1 MSLTKVTNSMISG
14 AVTNAFDFM
23 TPAQIADVKAKTGL
37 IDVTDAVQDA
47 VDSSGSI
54 YFPEGTYKISKAIQ
68 LLGFKNIIGAG
79 VDVTV
84 FSRVNTTPETIEGY
98 AVTALMYASARDV
111 TIKGLTLNGDTNSAI
126 DGIFFGS
133 FNSGIFS
140 DLRLYGCNSGLRAA
154 DTIYMAE
161 FNRITCAY
169 TEDAYNFNSAV
180 GKTSLTFNSCWA
192 QNCGN
197 GYLFAQTVYS
207 TLNSCGAD
215 YVNCEIPTG
224 GYDKCYGSRNSP
236 NGIYNMFLSTMTL
249 NGCGAEYGFG
259 NGFISCTGGF
269 ATLNSPV
276 SFGCSSTYEPDYTN
290 YPNYGVG
297 PIHTD
302 GLFACITVNN
312 PRIESWTNTY
322 VSTNFPTKPV
332 ATLVAFNYDEI
343 AYGARE
349 SVMVFATSHSM
360 TGTVFAGHGNTAKYC
375 KQFLTGDLL
384 TSASVIKFNGF
395 NVTGSGTILTIP
407 ITSQVTLNTKHYLKV
422 NGVTGTANATAIVPF
437 AFEVSFVSLNLLRSI
452 TVVSSVGVA
461 SITDSGMNLVITLN
475 VATNIPLVFAELN
488 SENPSL
494 VNVTSMTC
502 S

>member
-1 MSLTKVTNSMISG
+1 MISG

-54 YFPEGTYKISKAIQ
+54 YFPEGIYKISKAIQ

-98 AVTALMYASARDV
+98 SVTALMYASARDV
-111 TIKGLTLNGDTNSAI
+111 TVKGLSLNGDTNSAI

-133 FNSGIFS
+133 FNSGSFS
-140 DLRLYGCNSGLRAA
+140 DLRIYGCNSGLRAA
-154 DTIYMAE
+154 DVIYMVE

-169 TEDAYNFNSAV
+169 TEDAYNFNSNA

-197 GYLFAQTVYS
+197 AYLFNQTTYS
-207 TLNSCGAD
+207 VLNSCGAD
-215 YVNCEIPTG
+215 YCNCEVPTG
-224 GYDKCYGSRNSP
+224 GYEKCYGSRDSA
-236 NGIYNMFLSTMTL
+236 NGVYNLYLSSLTL
-249 NGCGAEYGFG
+249 NGCAAEYSFG
-259 NGFISCTGGF
+259 NGFINSEGGF

-276 SFGCSSTYEPDYTN
+276 SFVCSSTYEPDYTN
-290 YPNYGVG
+290 YPNYAVG
-297 PIHTD
+297 PIQT
-302 GLFACITVNN
+302 GSLYSSVTVNN

-332 ATLVAFNYDEI
+332 ATLVAFNYDEN
-343 AYGARE
+343 AYGSRA
-349 SVMVFATSHSM
+349 SVMVFATSHNM
-360 TGTVFAGHGNTAKYC
+360 TGTVFAGHGNVAKYC

-395 NVTGSGTILTIP
+395 NASGSGTTLTIP

-422 NGVTGTANATAIVPF
+422 NGVTGTANATTIVPF
-437 AFEVSFVSLNLLRSI
+437 AFEVSFISLNLLRSI
-452 TVVSSVGVA
+452 TIVSSVGVA
-461 SITDSGMNLVITLN
+461 SITDSGMNLIVTLN
-475 VATNIPLVFAELN
+475 TATNIPLVFAEIN
-488 SENPSL
+488 SENPAL
-494 VNVTSMTC
+494 VGVTSMTC